1 MFSAFSPRSGISSD
15 VRTKI
20 ENKDSKVFQG
30 MANRE
35 FRKLTPDMIA
45 AAGVSIVIVKTFL
58 GLAKI
63 VEDVSVLKDAIV

>member
-1 MFSAFSPRSGISSD
+1 
-15 VRTKI
+15 
-20 ENKDSKVFQG
+20 